1 MDPTAI
7 IIGCI
12 IALPLLWFVG
22 GILFKIIWGFAPII
36 AGISCTGWMLW
47 SYGEDGIL
55 IAILA
60 PMAGI
65 IAAWFWQRT
74 RFYLA
79 VDAWIEKT
87 LFFGG

>member
-1 MDPTAI
+1 MDKTAI
-7 IIGCI
+7 LTLCV
-12 IALPLLWFVG
+12 IALPLLWFLG
-22 GILFKIIWGFAPII
+22 GIIFKILWGFAPII
-36 AGISCTGWMLW
+36 AGILTMGWMLW
-47 SYGEDGIL
+47 SRGEDGIL
-55 IAILA
+55 IAIFA

-74 RFYLA
+74 RLYLA